1 MKDFELV
8 NPEAAND
15 GVITVE
21 QLYNELGKLIKKGKG
36 GKKILLSQ
44 DDEGNGYHQMFYG
57 VTTNLRDVFGGVYAP
72 HIPYGISK
80 ATVIKDYV
88 IIG

>member
-21 QLYNELGKLIKKGKG
+21 QLYAELGELIKNGGGK
-36 GKKILLSQ
+36 KKILLSQ

-57 VTTNLRDVFGGVYAP
+57 VTTDLRPFFTGTYPAHLFGVSAGNA
-72 HIPYGISK
+72 
-80 ATVIKDYV
+80 IKNYV